1 MDELLDKTQ
10 KIFSAGGIL
19 SRKLPGFEA
28 RSGQLTMA
36 MAVAQSFAGDDSFPT
51 STGPDRMLAVE
62 AETGIGKT
70 LAYLVPATLS
80 GQKVVISTG
89 TLNLQEQILN
99 KEIPFIKEHI
109 APQLSALCVK
119 GRQNYLCLYRWHQ
132 LYNSPQLPLFDN
144 DHLDAVAGWLATTHT
159 GDRAELDWL
168 PDHSSL
174 WREVSATSSQCLG
187 TSCPDSADC
196 FINQLRKKAART
208 QLLIVNHH
216 LFFSDLALRR
226 FGFAEVLPRYE
237 SVIFDE
243 AHHIENI
250 ATRYFGHSVSHFQL
264 LDLAQDLEKLL
275 QENVIDQALAK
286 IASAAKGLAS
296 SAVRFL
302 RIFPEERGR
311 FPLNEAAEKIS
322 NWEEECLLLTESLS
336 SLIARLDAQAQRSDI
351 WSGMQRRAQ
360 ELLANLQIVTGQQ
373 RRSSVYWY
381 ERRDKT
387 VAIAASPI
395 EIAEDLQK
403 SLFPEVKSVV
413 FTSATLTTGGNFSY
427 FFERLG
433 LPATTASLCL
443 ASPFDYSGRT
453 KLFVPATMPEPAAP
467 AFLKELQHVILDILL
482 ASRGRALVLFTSIKA
497 MQYVFHYLAE
507 RLPFPIFMQGSAP
520 KQTLLDRFSN
530 ETHSV
535 LLAVA
540 SFWEGV
546 DVPGETLS
554 CVIID
559 KLPFEVPNDPVI
571 MARINKI
578 REAGGNPFVD
588 FQIPRAILTL
598 RQGLGRLM
606 RSSTDSGLLAIL
618 DVRLFSKHYGR
629 LFLKSL
635 PGSPIIRTLEEVSGF
650 FQENTVPTGTVGEP
664 PLRKTPSETGEQ
676 CG

>member
-1 MDELLDKTQ
+1 MDELLAKI
-10 KIFSAGGIL
+10 KNIFSPGGIL
-19 SRKLPGFEA
+19 STKLPGFEA
-28 RSGQLTMA
+28 RAGQLAMA
-36 MAVAQSFAGDDSFPT
+36 TAVAQNFTGDESFSPSAGSGT
-51 STGPDRMLAVE
+51 MLAVE

-70 LAYLVPATLS
+70 LAYLVPAALS
-80 GQKVVISTG
+80 NQKVVVSTG

-109 APQLSALCVK
+109 APHLSALCVK

-132 LYNSPQLPLFDN
+132 LYDSPQLPLFDN
-144 DHLDAVAGWLATTHT
+144 DHLDAVADWLGSTHT

-187 TSCPDSADC
+187 TICPDGADC

-250 ATRYFGHSVSHFQL
+250 ATRYFGNSVSHFQL
-264 LDLAQDLEKLL
+264 LDLAQDIEKLL
-275 QENVIDQALAK
+275 QENAHDKSLEK
-286 IASAAKGLAS
+286 ISSAVNGLTAE
-296 SAVRFL
+296 AVRFL

-311 FPLNEAAEKIS
+311 FPLHEAVEKIS

-336 SLIARLDAQAQRSDI
+336 GLISRLDSQAQRSDI
-351 WSGMQRRAQ
+351 WGGMQRRAQ
-360 ELLANLQIVTGQQ
+360 ELLTNLQIVTGQQ
-373 RRSSVYWY
+373 RSSYVYWY
-381 ERRDKT
+381 ERRDKS
-387 VAIAASPI
+387 VAVSASPI

-403 SLFPEVKSVV
+403 SLFPEVRTAI

-433 LPATTASLCL
+433 LPATTNTLRL
-443 ASPFDYSGRT
+443 ASPFDYAGRT
-453 KLFVPATMPEPAAP
+453 ELFVPANMPEPAAP
-467 AFLKELQHVILDILL
+467 TFLKELQHSILDILL

-497 MQYVFHYLAE
+497 MHYLFHYLEE
-507 RLPFPIFMQGSAP
+507 RLPFPVFMQGSAP

-559 KLPFEVPNDPVI
+559 KLPFEVPSDPVI
-571 MARINKI
+571 MARIAKI
-578 REAGGNPFVD
+578 KDEGGNPFVD

-606 RSSTDSGLLAIL
+606 RSSTDSGLLAIM
-618 DVRLFSKHYGR
+618 DVRLFTKRYGR

-635 PGSPIIRTLEEVSGF
+635 PDSPIIRTLEEVTF
-650 FQENTVPTGTVGEP
+650 FFHEKADTVGAVRDL
-664 PLRKTPSETGEQ
+664 PLQPTPSETGE
-676 CG
+676 

>member
-28 RSGQLTMA
+28 RSGQLAMA

-264 LDLAQDLEKLL
+264 LDLAQDLDKLL
-275 QENVIDQALAK
+275 QENVIDQSLAK

-302 RIFPEERGR
+302 RLFPEERGR

-336 SLIARLDAQAQRSDI
+336 GLIARLDAQAQRSDI

-360 ELLANLQIVTGQQ
+360 ELLTNLQIVTGQQ

-387 VAIAASPI
+387 VAIATSPI

-403 SLFPEVKSVV
+403 SLFPEVKTVV

-433 LPATTASLCL
+433 LPATATSLCL
-443 ASPFDYSGRT
+443 ASPFDYAGRT

-507 RLPFPIFMQGSAP
+507 RLPFPIFMQGIAP

-635 PGSPIIRTLEEVSGF
+635 PDSPIIRTLEEVSGF
-650 FQENTVPTGTVGEP
+650 FQENTAPTGTVGEP

>member
-1 MDELLDKTQ
+1 MDELLDKI
-10 KIFSAGGIL
+10 KNIFSPGGIL
-19 SRKLPGFEA
+19 STKLPGFEA
-28 RSGQLTMA
+28 RAGQLAMA
-36 MAVAQSFAGDDSFPT
+36 MAVAQSFSGDDAVTPSAG
-51 STGPDRMLAVE
+51 SGPMLAVE

-70 LAYLVPATLS
+70 LAYLVPAALS
-80 GQKVVISTG
+80 NQKVVVSTG
-89 TLNLQEQILN
+89 TLNLQEQILK

-132 LYNSPQLPLFDN
+132 LANSPQLPLFAN
-144 DHLDAVAGWLATTHT
+144 DHLDAVADWLATTHT
-159 GDRAELDWL
+159 GDRAELYWL

-196 FINQLRKKAART
+196 FINRLRKKAARA

-250 ATRYFGHSVSHFQL
+250 ATRYFGNSISHFQL
-264 LDLAQDLEKLL
+264 LDLAQDIEKLL
-275 QENVIDQALAK
+275 QENEPGKSREK
-286 IASAAKGLAS
+286 ILSAAKGLAGE
-296 SAVRFL
+296 AVRFL

-311 FPLNEAAEKIS
+311 FPLHEAAEKIS

-336 SLIARLDAQAQRSDI
+336 TLIARLDFEAQRSDI
-351 WSGMQRRAQ
+351 WNGMQRRTQ

-373 RRSSVYWY
+373 RSSYVYWY

-387 VAIAASPI
+387 VAVSASPI
-395 EIAEDLQK
+395 EIAGDLQQ
-403 SLFPEVKSVV
+403 SFFPEVKTVI

-433 LPATTASLCL
+433 LPATTSTLRL
-443 ASPFDYSGRT
+443 ASPFDYAGRT
-453 KLFVPATMPEPAAP
+453 RLFIPAALPEPAAP
-467 AFLKELQHVILDILL
+467 TFLRELQHTILEVLL

-497 MQYVFHYLAE
+497 MHYLFHYLAE
-507 RLPFPIFMQGSAP
+507 RLPFPVFMQGNAP
-520 KQTLLDRFSN
+520 KQTLLDRFSD

-559 KLPFEVPNDPVI
+559 KLPFEVPSDPVI
-571 MARINKI
+571 MARIDKI
-578 REAGGNPFVD
+578 KAEGGNPFVD

-606 RSSTDSGLLAIL
+606 RSSTDSGLLAIM
-618 DVRLFSKHYGR
+618 DVRLFTKQYGR

-635 PGSPIIRTLEEVSGF
+635 PDSPVIRTLEEVTRF
-650 FQENTVPTGTVGEP
+650 FQEKTDAAGAVPEP
-664 PLRKTPSETGEQ
+664 FLHPAPSETGE
-676 CG
+676 

>member
-1 MDELLDKTQ
+1 MDELLAKI
-10 KIFSAGGIL
+10 KNIFSPGGIL
-19 SRKLPGFEA
+19 STKLPGFEA
-28 RSGQLTMA
+28 RAGQLAMA
-36 MAVAQSFAGDDSFPT
+36 MAVGRSFTGDESFSPSAGS
-51 STGPDRMLAVE
+51 GAMLAVE

-70 LAYLVPATLS
+70 LAYLVPAALS
-80 GQKVVISTG
+80 NQKVVVSTG

-132 LYNSPQLPLFDN
+132 LYDSPQLPLFDN
-144 DHLDAVAGWLATTHT
+144 DQLDAVADWLGSTRT

-187 TSCPDSADC
+187 TICPEGADC

-250 ATRYFGHSVSHFQL
+250 ATRYFGNSVSHFQL
-264 LDLAQDLEKLL
+264 LDLAQDIEKLL
-275 QENVIDQALAK
+275 QENAHDKSLEK
-286 IASAAKGLAS
+286 ISSAVNGLAAE
-296 SAVRFL
+296 AVRFL

-311 FPLNEAAEKIS
+311 FPLHEAVEKIS

-336 SLIARLDAQAQRSDI
+336 GLISRLDSQAQRSEI
-351 WSGMQRRAQ
+351 WGGMQRRAQ
-360 ELLANLQIVTGQQ
+360 ELLTNLQIVTGQQ
-373 RRSSVYWY
+373 RSSYVYWY
-381 ERRDKT
+381 ERRDKS
-387 VAIAASPI
+387 VAVSASPI

-403 SLFPEVKSVV
+403 SLFPEVRTLI

-433 LPATTASLCL
+433 LPAATNTLRL
-443 ASPFDYSGRT
+443 ASPFDYAGRT
-453 KLFVPATMPEPAAP
+453 ELFVPAEMPEPASP
-467 AFLKELQHVILDILL
+467 AFLKELQHSILDILL
-482 ASRGRALVLFTSIKA
+482 ASQGRALVLFTSIKA
-497 MQYVFHYLAE
+497 MHYLFHYLEE
-507 RLPFPIFMQGSAP
+507 RLPFPVFMQGSAP

-540 SFWEGV
+540 
-546 DVPGETLS
+546 
-554 CVIID
+554 
-559 KLPFEVPNDPVI
+559 
-571 MARINKI
+571 
-578 REAGGNPFVD
+578 
-588 FQIPRAILTL
+588 
-598 RQGLGRLM
+598 
-606 RSSTDSGLLAIL
+606 
-618 DVRLFSKHYGR
+618 
-629 LFLKSL
+629 
-635 PGSPIIRTLEEVSGF
+635 
-650 FQENTVPTGTVGEP
+650 
-664 PLRKTPSETGEQ
+664 
-676 CG
+676 

>member
-1 MDELLDKTQ
+1 MDELLDKI
-10 KIFSAGGIL
+10 KNIFSPGGIL
-19 SRKLPGFEA
+19 STKLPGFEA
-28 RSGQLTMA
+28 RAGQLAMA
-36 MAVAQSFAGDDSFPT
+36 MAVAQSFCGDDAGAQSAG
-51 STGPDRMLAVE
+51 SGPMLAVE

-70 LAYLVPATLS
+70 LAYLVPAALS
-80 GQKVVISTG
+80 SHKVVVSTG
-89 TLNLQEQILN
+89 TLNLQEQILK

-119 GRQNYLCLYRWHQ
+119 GRQNYLCLYRWQQ
-132 LYNSPQLPLFDN
+132 LASSPQLPLFAN
-144 DHLDAVAGWLATTHT
+144 DHLDAVADWLATTHT
-159 GDRAELDWL
+159 GDRAELYWL

-196 FINQLRKKAART
+196 FINRLRKKAARA

-226 FGFAEVLPRYE
+226 FGFSEVLPRYE

-250 ATRYFGHSVSHFQL
+250 ATRYFGNSVSHFQL
-264 LDLAQDLEKLL
+264 LDLAQDIEKLL
-275 QENVIDQALAK
+275 QENEPGKSREK
-286 IASAAKGLAS
+286 IFSAVKGLAS
-296 SAVRFL
+296 EAVRFL

-311 FPLNEAAEKIS
+311 FPLQEAAEKIS

-336 SLIARLDAQAQRSDI
+336 TLIARLDFEAQASDI
-351 WSGMQRRAQ
+351 WSGMQRRTQ

-373 RRSSVYWY
+373 RSSYVYWY

-387 VAIAASPI
+387 VAVSASPI
-395 EIAEDLQK
+395 EIAGDLQQ
-403 SLFPEVKSVV
+403 SFFPEVKTVI

-433 LPATTASLCL
+433 LPATTSSLRL
-443 ASPFDYSGRT
+443 ASPFDYAGRT
-453 KLFVPATMPEPAAP
+453 RLFIPAAMPEPAAP
-467 AFLKELQHVILDILL
+467 TFLSELQHTILEVLL

-497 MQYVFHYLAE
+497 MHYLFHYLAE
-507 RLPFPIFMQGSAP
+507 RLPFPVFMQGNAP
-520 KQTLLDRFSN
+520 KQTLLDRFSD

-559 KLPFEVPNDPVI
+559 KLPFEVPSDPVI
-571 MARINKI
+571 MARIDKI
-578 REAGGNPFVD
+578 KTDGGNPFVD

-606 RSSTDSGLLAIL
+606 RSSTDSGLLAIM
-618 DVRLFSKHYGR
+618 DVRLFTKQYGR
-629 LFLKSL
+629 LFLRSL
-635 PGSPIIRTLEEVSGF
+635 PDSPVIRTLEEVTRF
-650 FQENTVPTGTVGEP
+650 FQEKTDTAGAVPEP
-664 PLRKTPSETGEQ
+664 FLHPAPSETGE
-676 CG
+676 